1 MAHEKAWRAALTAS
15 SRGAFEMGEE
25 KKWMA
30 IVDATDTLIRKG
42 YAVYGGMEKE
52 REPSDTKRREGEEA
66 ELVAKDWRFKARS
79 AVTGVMGKGKEF
91 WEDTEGW
98 SKLQELAADVSGR

>member
-1 MAHEKAWRAALTAS
+1 
-15 SRGAFEMGEE
+15 MGEE

-30 IVDATDTLIRKG
+30 VVDATDTLVRKG

-52 REPSDTKRREGEEA
+52 REPSDTDIQQRDGEEEA

-98 SKLQELAADVSGR
+98 SKLKELAADVSGR